1 MGNKF
6 KKLVAL
12 IIFLALVNVGL
23 FSLAS
28 IRLTSFWISWSFI
41 HVAILIFAIVH
52 IFSVS
57 SQEKMMNAFSESAI
71 TVYYLIIEVIAGF
84 VLMINFALI
93 PFAAFV
99 IQAVI
104 LAVFVCAY
112 FMLKKTNKSITD
124 REAIRDV
131 DLKHFR
137 YVLEAMQDVQNQV
150 AYTASYKKVVEH
162 AYDAISGSPMRS
174 TKEVYGVEQEIVN
187 LIVALKQEVLA
198 DNEDAVKKVCLDI
211 EKKVAERNRI
221 IQLSR

>member
-1 MGNKF
+1 
-6 KKLVAL
+6 
-12 IIFLALVNVGL
+12 
-23 FSLAS
+23 
-28 IRLTSFWISWSFI
+28 
-41 HVAILIFAIVH
+41 
-52 IFSVS
+52 
-57 SQEKMMNAFSESAI
+57 
-71 TVYYLIIEVIAGF
+71 
-84 VLMINFALI
+84 
-93 PFAAFV
+93 
-99 IQAVI
+99 
-104 LAVFVCAY
+104 
-112 FMLKKTNKSITD
+112 MLKKTNKSITD